1 MNAAQAKDEDLL
13 KELVLDEIATMIEEN
28 PQPLI
33 EALREANVNISNS
46 PSKEDLI
53 DKSSSNL
60 VSNRLFQRTIA
71 QVLAERVG
79 EKSPTQLADM
89 VISNGQ
95 KKQLNYE
102 IMFQLLM
109 GECEKHILEN
119 VGNPIIDE
127 FKNNILT
134 KFSTLTQALLNTEE

>member
-1 MNAAQAKDEDLL
+1 MQMPN
-13 KELVLDEIATMIEEN
+13 N
-28 PQPLI
+28 SLI
-33 EALREANVNISNS
+33 N
-46 PSKEDLI
+46 
-53 DKSSSNL
+53 
-60 VSNRLFQRTIA
+60 IA

-89 VISNGQ
+89 VIDNGA

-119 VGNPIIDE
+119 VGNPVVDE
-127 FKNNILT
+127 FKDNILK
-134 KFSTLTQALLNTEE
+134 KFATLMQTLTSTE

>member
-1 MNAAQAKDEDLL
+1 MQMPNNS
-13 KELVLDEIATMIEEN
+13 LVN
-28 PQPLI
+28 
-33 EALREANVNISNS
+33 
-46 PSKEDLI
+46 
-53 DKSSSNL
+53 
-60 VSNRLFQRTIA
+60 IA

-79 EKSPTQLADM
+79 EKSPTKLADM

>member
-1 MNAAQAKDEDLL
+1 MTKPN
-13 KELVLDEIATMIEEN
+13 N
-28 PQPLI
+28 SLI
-33 EALREANVNISNS
+33 N
-46 PSKEDLI
+46 
-53 DKSSSNL
+53 
-60 VSNRLFQRTIA
+60 IA

-89 VISNGQ
+89 VIDNGA

-119 VGNPIIDE
+119 NGNQVVDE
-127 FKNNILT
+127 FKNNILE
-134 KFSTLTQALLNTEE
+134 KFSTLIQQLTPSQE

>member
-1 MNAAQAKDEDLL
+1 MLMPN
-13 KELVLDEIATMIEEN
+13 N
-28 PQPLI
+28 SLI
-33 EALREANVNISNS
+33 N
-46 PSKEDLI
+46 
-53 DKSSSNL
+53 
-60 VSNRLFQRTIA
+60 IA

-79 EKSPTQLADM
+79 EKSPTQLSDM
-89 VISNGQ
+89 LINNGA

-119 VGNPIIDE
+119 QGNAVVDE

-134 KFSTLTQALLNTEE
+134 KFSTLVQQLTPTQE